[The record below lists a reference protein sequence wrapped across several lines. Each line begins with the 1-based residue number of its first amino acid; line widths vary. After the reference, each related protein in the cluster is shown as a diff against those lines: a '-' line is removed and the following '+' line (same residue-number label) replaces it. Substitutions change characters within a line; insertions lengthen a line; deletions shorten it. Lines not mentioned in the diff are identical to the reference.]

1 MYTRRINFY
10 KEPVLR
16 FRKGFIMYLLWRIA
30 LNPIT
35 KANIVLQTQFPMRNE
50 ILIRSYTEKI
60 AYLYL

>member
-16 FRKGFIMYLLWRIA
+16 FPKGFIMYLLSRIA

-35 KANIVLQTQFPMRNE
+35 KANIVLQTQLPKRNK
-50 ILIRSYTEKI
+50 ISIRSYTEKM
-60 AYLYL
+60 A